1 MKTAS
6 YASHGVKEKL
16 QHHTIERRSLK
27 AKDVL
32 IEIEYCGVCHTDL
45 HFVNNDWG
53 MTEYPVVP
61 GPEIVGRITEVG
73 SEAENFRLVIWL
85 PSVAWLTHA
94 GNAVPANQ
102 EMSNIASMVSL
113 PHTTPLPMT
122 LVA

>member
-1 MKTAS
+1 M
-6 YASHGVKEKL
+6 
-16 QHHTIERRSLK
+16 
-27 AKDVL
+27 
-32 IEIEYCGVCHTDL
+32 EIEYCGVCHTDL